1 MNTHADKTQENKSQA
16 VANRLPK
23 LQSPGESTFQLIDN
37 RLEAIAQRKL
47 QEAINNN
54 PHVQQLKG
62 IQNMADNFTSQP
74 LQRNQDLEE
83 EILLGKF
90 EPVQRKENNTGLP
103 DNLKSGI
110 ENLSGYSMNDV
121 KVYYNSDKPPQLQA
135 HAYTQGTDIHIAP
148 GQEQHLPHETW
159 HVVQQKQGRVNPTLQ
174 MRGGVNVND
183 DADLEK
189 EADVMGSIALSRV
202 EDKTN
207 KTLEAAPPLK
217 SVFQRQIIV
226 NSTEV
231 DKDAILGNA
240 VQNTKGRIHGWLT
253 EKGMT
258 ATLKRNSEI
267 SKAEISATESNAK
280 GNRYLDENLPNH
292 IASLLAKYDTENRA
306 FGDYGHLESQ
316 LIQDVKLSI
325 LRLGDFV
332 GIDHHG
338 GQFSKTDNGS
348 GGKPLRI
355 YRTTTRTDWN
365 TYLQSKEIGGLLHG
379 HGGALGQALDYFYK
393 SKNSAKD
400 GPLYDNVIFEIK
412 FKTNA
417 SSAIDYNEISSGGEG
432 GGPKGGKLTGK
443 NEQND
448 IFGEKEIFSVNLAAC
463 RDLILSMNPTIRRV
477 DEMKGEDTQYSKR
490 LLELGIKYGEYP
502 PRNLT
507 KAERAELEGLREH

>member
-1 MNTHADKTQENKSQA
+1 MNTHAEKTQGNKSQA
-16 VANRLPK
+16 VANNLSK
-23 LQSPGESTFQLIDN
+23 QASVDESIFIHMDN
-37 RLEAIAQRKL
+37 RPKAIAQRRM
-47 QEAINNN
+47 QEAINNSPRVHQMKSCEAMAGNFIQRKNN
-54 PHVQQLKG
+54 PEEL
-62 IQNMADNFTSQP
+62 
-74 LQRNQDLEE
+74 LQ
-83 EILLGKF
+83 GKL

-110 ENLSGYSMNDV
+110 ENMSGYSMNDV
-121 KVYYNSDKPPQLQA
+121 KVHYNSDKPAQLQA
-135 HAYTQGTDIHIAP
+135 HAYAQGTDIHIAP
-148 GQEQHLPHETW
+148 GQEKHLPHEAW
-159 HVVQQKQGRVNPTLQ
+159 HVVQQKQGRVKTTMQ
-174 MRGGVNVND
+174 MKGSVNIND
-183 DADLEK
+183 DASLEK
-189 EADVMGSIALSRV
+189 EANLMGAIALSRV
-202 EDKTN
+202 KDKTN
-207 KTLEAAPPLK
+207 KTLETLPSLK

-226 NSTEV
+226 NSAEI
-231 DKDAILGNA
+231 DKDAILDAA
-240 VQNTKGRIHGWLT
+240 VISTRGRIHGWLT

-258 ATLKRNSEI
+258 ATLKRNSKI
-267 SKAEISATESNAK
+267 SKAEINATTSAKK
-280 GNRYLDENLPNH
+280 GREYLDENLPNH
-292 IASLLAKYDTENRA
+292 ITSLLAKYDTENRT

-325 LRLGDFV
+325 LGLGDIV

-338 GQFSKTDNGS
+338 GQFSGTDKSG

-393 SKNSAKD
+393 SKTSAKD

-412 FKTNA
+412 FTTNA

-463 RDLILSMNPTIRRV
+463 RELILSMNPTIRRV

-490 LLELGIKYGEYP
+490 LLELAIKHGGYP
-502 PRNLT
+502 PQNLT
-507 KAERAELEGLREH
+507 EAERTELEGLRGH